1 MARKDAQLTRN
12 AERRFCQVVVCC
24 SNPKTELPSAVP
36 SFACGG
42 GEPAP
47 DSIRGAEGGWG
58 ERGNAALLL
67 MFRAFQERPF
77 QPQLTPSRRSP
88 FGPALPFASASCLCN
103 PFSRNEETCS

>member
-1 MARKDAQLTRN
+1 MRSLHATPSVDFAKSLFVARIQRQNFPLL
-12 AERRFCQVVVCC
+12 F
-24 SNPKTELPSAVP
+24 LPPLA
-36 SFACGG
+36 G

-67 MFRAFQERPF
+67 MFRVFQGRPF
-77 QPQLTPSRRSP
+77 QPQLTPCRRSP

>member
-36 SFACGG
+36 SSACGG
-42 GEPAP
+42 RACPGLDPGC
-47 DSIRGAEGGWG
+47 RRRMG

-67 MFRAFQERPF
+67 MFRVFQGRPF
-77 QPQLTPSRRSP
+77 QPQLTPCRRSP